1 MFRYKVMKNSTII
14 LPLLAALGALLVGLP
29 LIEAAN
35 ALVAINSNTVVA
47 IGGASV
53 SQSASNSCVS
63 HGPGPISCTSTT
75 SSNPPGQCHTTQTA
89 HSISTSCVY
98 RGR

>member
-1 MFRYKVMKNSTII
+1 MKNRIII